1 MSLCENQERLKITYK
16 LFISKWESKVLY
28 LLDIRLIDSLILL
41 DVIGGRDGAPLSPG
55 VRNNLTKPTRR
66 R

>member
-1 MSLCENQERLKITYK
+1 M
-16 LFISKWESKVLY
+16 LY

-55 VRNNLTKPTRR
+55 VRNNLTKTEREEKKVKNISMDQKMFS
-66 R
+66 